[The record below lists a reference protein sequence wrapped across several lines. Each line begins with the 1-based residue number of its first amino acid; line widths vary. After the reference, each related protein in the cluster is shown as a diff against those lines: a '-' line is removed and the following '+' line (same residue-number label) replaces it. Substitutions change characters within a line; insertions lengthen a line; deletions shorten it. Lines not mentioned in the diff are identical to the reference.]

1 MRCFNRKDFLYLLAL
16 LIRVKS
22 VGYLFSKDHHDDSTA
37 QHSTAQLAQLITKLQ
52 EIFQINQPDL
62 DFGIYRIL
70 NSRQTQI
77 NEFLQKTLPNKINA
91 AFNGNFEQ
99 ANNVYNHLYTFFSRY
114 YDQGDFISQRRY
126 KGDTYAIPYAGE
138 EVMLHWANKDQY
150 YTKSGESFSNYA
162 FTLENGKKVQFRLVE
177 ADTAKDNRKDN
188 EQARVFALIE
198 PRIKTKTDENG
209 DEIQTDIL
217 PFGIQGD
224 LLTLRFEYKSVNKKE
239 KQSDYI
245 TQAVEKIQN
254 FAIPNEFQGIF
265 KAMPTEKNKNRT
277 LLEKYLTDYTAKNTA
292 DYFIHKNLGKFLNQE
307 LDFYIKNEVMNLDNI
322 QESTDFSHIEQNLQ
336 TIKILK
342 TVAKEIIAFLAQ
354 LEDFQKKLWLKKK
367 FVAGCHYLITL
378 DYLNEAQIQAAL
390 DNPKQTSR
398 WQALF
403 NVDTSGLNV
412 VELCKN
418 YPHLVVDTSLFEPKF
433 QADVLNNLHDLDEKT
448 NGLLIHSDNFQALN
462 LLQERYKEQ
471 VKCIYIDPP
480 YNTSASEII
489 YKNGYKHSS
498 WLSLIENRTEISKN
512 LLSQNGIIEVAIDNM
527 ELRRLN
533 LALDT
538 VFGENNFIANISV
551 EHNAKG
557 IPQEYISATNEYFL
571 IYAKNIEHVETY
583 NFKLSV
589 KELKEKYPLVDE
601 KGDYRELPLT
611 RTGSEPLRGDR
622 PFMFF
627 PFLYKD
633 EKLSI
638 LPDEERV
645 CLYDLSKNRFDDIY
659 LNELKS
665 KYEIQGYEFILPQNS
680 KGEFYRWKWGV
691 ESCKQGLINGELVY
705 KNNTVYNKNRVDAN
719 VKPKSLWSDVKYD
732 ATSKG
737 TRVLSN
743 LFGKKVFDYPKS
755 IFLVEDA
762 ITVGANRNSQILDY
776 FGGSGTT
783 AHAVINLN
791 REDNGN
797 RKYIL
802 VEQGEYFDSVLKPRV
817 QKVIFAKEWK
827 DGKPQADNGVFG
839 GVSQIVKVLKLESY
853 EDTLNNLE
861 LRKPAQD
868 LADMGLSETVQNDYL
883 LHYMLDVE
891 SRDSLLNT
899 QHFAKPFDYQLN
911 IATTSAGAYEA
922 KAIDLV
928 ETFNYLIGLRVSEI
942 NDKRETGLVTVQGT
956 NASGEKTLVIW
967 RDCEKYDYDKLNRYL
982 DSRDINPQDSEFDVV
997 YINGDHNVPT
1007 VFTDSDDSVKTLKV
1021 RSIEAE
1027 FLSRMFG

>member
-1 MRCFNRKDFLYLLAL
+1 
-16 LIRVKS
+16 
-22 VGYLFSKDHHDDSTA
+22 
-37 QHSTAQLAQLITKLQ
+37 
-52 EIFQINQPDL
+52 
-62 DFGIYRIL
+62 
-70 NSRQTQI
+70 
-77 NEFLQKTLPNKINA
+77 
-91 AFNGNFEQ
+91 
-99 ANNVYNHLYTFFSRY
+99 
-114 YDQGDFISQRRY
+114 
-126 KGDTYAIPYAGE
+126 
-138 EVMLHWANKDQY
+138 MLHWANKDQY

-198 PRIKTKTDENG
+198 PQIKTETDENG

-217 PFGIQGD
+217 PFDIQGD
-224 LLTLRFEYKSVNKKE
+224 LLTLRFEYKAVNKKE

-254 FAIPNEFQGIF
+254 FAISDEFQGIF
-265 KAMPTEKNKNRT
+265 DLMPTEKNKNRT

-322 QESTDFSHIEQNLQ
+322 QDSTDFSHIEQNLQ
-336 TIKILK
+336 TIKTIK

-378 DYLNEAQIQAAL
+378 DHLNEAQVQAAL
-390 DNPKQTSR
+390 DNPKQTTQ

-403 NVDTSGLNV
+403 NVNTSGLNAA
-412 VELCKN
+412 ELCKN

-448 NGLLIHSDNFQALN
+448 SGFLIHSDNFQALN

-480 YNTSASEII
+480 YNTGNDGFI
-489 YKNGYKHSS
+489 YKDQYRFSS
-498 WLSLIENRTEISKN
+498 WLSFMGTRLKESVKIMKPDSACFVSIDDNQVSQLNILLNEEFSSDNYMGLITRTTGTTTGQGAKDIGS
-512 LLSQNGIIEVAIDNM
+512 S
-527 ELRRLN
+527 
-533 LALDT
+533 LDY
-538 VFGENNFIANISV
+538 VFAYRKSNNFIL
-551 EHNAKG
+551 KG
-557 IPQEYISATNEYFL
+557 IDLSDDDEKRFSEEDEKGKYSYLQLRKTGNADRREDRPLMF
-571 IYAKNIEHVETY
+571 
-583 NFKLSV
+583 FSV
-589 KELKEKYPLVDE
+589 KDPDGNDVYPIGPTGYESRWRVGKDKYQSLVDE
-601 KGDYRELPLT
+601 NMIIWKKSRNGILT
-611 RTGSEPLRGDR
+611 P
-622 PFMFF
+622 
-627 PFLYKD
+627 Y
-633 EKLSI
+633 
-638 LPDEERV
+638 
-645 CLYDLSKNRFDDIY
+645 
-659 LNELKS
+659 
-665 KYEIQGYEFILPQNS
+665 
-680 KGEFYRWKWGV
+680 
-691 ESCKQGLINGELVY
+691 
-705 KNNTVYNKNRVDAN
+705 
-719 VKPKSLWSDVKYD
+719 VKYYLEGR
-732 ATSKG
+732 TKQ
-737 TRVLSN
+737 VSN
-743 LFGKKVFDYPKS
+743 LWDDLDGNKKGSIEVRNLLGDKSAFDNPKP
-755 IFLVEDA
+755 IQLVSRCIDISTEKKDL
-762 ITVGANRNSQILDY
+762 ILDY
-776 FGGSGTT
+776 FAGSGTT

-861 LRKPAQD
+861 LRKPIQD

-883 LHYMLDVE
+883 LYYMLDVE

-899 QHFAKPFDYQLN
+899 QHFTKPFDYQLN
-911 IATTSAGAYEA
+911 IASTSAGAYEA
-922 KAIDLV
+922 KTIDLV

-942 NDKRETGLVTVQGT
+942 NDKRENGLVTVQGT
-956 NASGEKTLVIW
+956 NTSGEKTLVIW